1 MRTFLHAIIIAATF
15 AVAAPTQS
23 IASTSIAEMTMSSD
37 ECKAR
42 IVVNQATVTIEGL
55 AGKTL
60 EVVSLTGRLVMKTK
74 IESNSQQ
81 VFQLPQFQACC
92 VCNCKDTNL
101 KAIHNTKPWRQSNS

>member
-1 MRTFLHAIIIAATF
+1 MKTMRTFLHAIIIAATL

-42 IVVNQATVTIEGL
+42 IVVNQSTVTIEGL

-60 EVVSLTGRLVMKTK
+60 EVVSLTGRIVMKTK

-81 VFQLPQFQACC
+81 VELNVPKGCYI
-92 VCNCKDTNL
+92 L
-101 KAIHNTKPWRQSNS
+101 KIDNIVRKVSIS